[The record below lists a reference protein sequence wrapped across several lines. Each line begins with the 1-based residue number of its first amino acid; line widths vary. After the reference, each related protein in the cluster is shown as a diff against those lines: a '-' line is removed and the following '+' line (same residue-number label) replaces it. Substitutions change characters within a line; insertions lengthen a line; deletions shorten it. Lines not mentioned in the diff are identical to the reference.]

1 MFCTKCGAQL
11 PDDAR
16 FCSKCGAPVA
26 ATPEPAPAPTPAPEP
41 KSEPVPAPEP
51 PEPAPAPE
59 PAPTP
64 EPEPAPAPT
73 PEPVPAPVPSA
84 PEPAP
89 APEPEPAPT
98 PEPVPAP
105 EPEPAPVP
113 PVPEPVPAPNP
124 EAPKPPAEIAMPQPT
139 TPAAPVP
146 PAPTAAEAT
155 APVPPAPAAPEA
167 TAPGA
172 PAPGA
177 DAFVPTPV
185 PPKKS
190 KKPLVIGIIVAIVV
204 GVLAYGAVQMIMGG
218 GAWKGSMMLEGSS
231 ALFDQEFGIVYDG
244 TTMTVYDQDEK
255 ISGRVASSHEEDGQ
269 VYYELTDIDWGSWGT
284 DMFQSSTVRNRQLT
298 VMVPKGARVDRPYGR
313 WGMIVTATDVAD
325 DDYPLFARSTVLE
338 LTDDSSGSY
347 EFAAEWGKTQSEI
360 GVADPTSPYYDPGE
374 SGWNRHISAS
384 GSHGSYRVSILD
396 DTYTLTFK

>member
-89 APEPEPAPT
+89 APESEPAPT

-105 EPEPAPVP
+105 EREPAPVP

-155 APVPPAPAAPEA
+155 APGAA
-167 TAPGA
+167 APGA
-172 PAPGA
+172 GT
-177 DAFVPTPV
+177 FVPMPV

-204 GVLAYGAVQMIMGG
+204 GVLVYGASQMLLGG
-218 GAWKGSMMLEGSS
+218 GAWKGSMMLEGTS
-231 ALFDQEFGIVYDG
+231 ALFDQEFGIEYDG

-284 DMFQSSTVRNRQLT
+284 DMFQSNTVHNRQLT

-325 DDYPLFARSTVLE
+325 DDYPLFVRSTVLE

-347 EFAAEWGKTQSEI
+347 EFAAEWGKTQSEV

-374 SGWNRHISAS
+374 SGWDRHISAS

>member
-51 PEPAPAPE
+51 PEPAP
-59 PAPTP
+59 TP

-73 PEPVPAPVPSA
+73 PSA
-84 PEPAP
+84 
-89 APEPEPAPT
+89 
-98 PEPVPAP
+98 
-105 EPEPAPVP
+105 
-113 PVPEPVPAPNP
+113 PEPVPAPNP
-124 EAPKPPAEIAMPQPT
+124 EAPKPPAEIAVTQPT

-146 PAPTAAEAT
+146 PAPTVA
-155 APVPPAPAAPEA
+155 EA

-204 GVLAYGAVQMIMGG
+204 GVLVYGTVQMLLGG

-244 TTMTVYDQDEK
+244 TIMTVYDQDEK

-284 DMFQSSTVRNRQLT
+284 DMFQSNTVRDRQLT

>member
-51 PEPAPAPE
+51 PEPAPAP
-59 PAPTP
+59 
-64 EPEPAPAPT
+64 T

-89 APEPEPAPT
+89 APEPEPAPVPPA
-98 PEPVPAP
+98 PEPAPAP
-105 EPEPAPVP
+105 EPEPALAS
-113 PVPEPVPAPNP
+113 EPVPAPNP

-155 APVPPAPAAPEA
+155 APGAA
-167 TAPGA
+167 APGA
-172 PAPGA
+172 GT
-177 DAFVPTPV
+177 FVPTPV

-204 GVLAYGAVQMIMGG
+204 GVLVYGASQMLLGG
-218 GAWKGSMMLEGSS
+218 GAWKGSMMLEGTS
-231 ALFDQEFGIVYDG
+231 ALFDQEFGIEYDG

-284 DMFQSSTVRNRQLT
+284 DMFQSNTVHNRQLT

-325 DDYPLFARSTVLE
+325 DDYPLFVRSTVLE

-347 EFAAEWGKTQSEI
+347 EFAAEWGKTQSEV

-374 SGWNRHISAS
+374 SGWDRHISAS

>member
-51 PEPAPAPE
+51 
-59 PAPTP
+59 
-64 EPEPAPAPT
+64 
-73 PEPVPAPVPSA
+73 PVPAPVPSA

-155 APVPPAPAAPEA
+155 APGAAAP
-167 TAPGA
+167 
-172 PAPGA
+172 
-177 DAFVPTPV
+177 DAGTFVPTPV

-204 GVLAYGAVQMIMGG
+204 GVLVYGASQMLLGG
-218 GAWKGSMMLEGSS
+218 GAWKGSMMLEGTS
-231 ALFDQEFGIVYDG
+231 ALFDQEFGIEYDG

-269 VYYELTDIDWGSWGT
+269 VYHELTDIDWGSWGT
-284 DMFQSSTVRNRQLT
+284 DMFQSNTVHNRQLT

-325 DDYPLFARSTVLE
+325 DDYPLFVRSTVLE

-347 EFAAEWGKTQSEI
+347 EFAAEWGKTQSEV

-374 SGWNRHISAS
+374 SGWDRHISAS

>member
-51 PEPAPAPE
+51 PEPAPAP
-59 PAPTP
+59 
-64 EPEPAPAPT
+64 T

-89 APEPEPAPT
+89 APEPEPAPVPPA
-98 PEPVPAP
+98 PEPAPAP
-105 EPEPAPVP
+105 EPEPALAS
-113 PVPEPVPAPNP
+113 EPVPAPNP

-155 APVPPAPAAPEA
+155 APGAA
-167 TAPGA
+167 APGA
-172 PAPGA
+172 GT
-177 DAFVPTPV
+177 FVPTPV

-204 GVLAYGAVQMIMGG
+204 GVLVYGASQMLLGG
-218 GAWKGSMMLEGSS
+218 GAWKGSMMLEGTS
-231 ALFDQEFGIVYDG
+231 ALFDQEFGIEYDG

-255 ISGRVASSHEEDGQ
+255 ISGRVTSSHEEDGQ

-284 DMFQSSTVRNRQLT
+284 DMFQSNTVHNRQLT

-325 DDYPLFARSTVLE
+325 DDYPLFVRSTVLE

-347 EFAAEWGKTQSEI
+347 EFAAEWGKTQSEV

-374 SGWNRHISAS
+374 SGWDRHISAS

>member
-51 PEPAPAPE
+51 PEPAP
-59 PAPTP
+59 TP

-73 PEPVPAPVPSA
+73 PSA

-89 APEPEPAPT
+89 AP
-98 PEPVPAP
+98 
-105 EPEPAPVP
+105 
-113 PVPEPVPAPNP
+113 NP
-124 EAPKPPAEIAMPQPT
+124 EAPRLLAMAMPQPT

-155 APVPPAPAAPEA
+155 APGAAAP
-167 TAPGA
+167 
-172 PAPGA
+172 
-177 DAFVPTPV
+177 DAGTFVPTPV

-204 GVLAYGAVQMIMGG
+204 GVLVYGASQMLLSG
-218 GAWKGSMMLEGSS
+218 GAWKGSMMLEGTS
-231 ALFDQEFGIVYDG
+231 ALFDQEFGIEYDG

-284 DMFQSSTVRNRQLT
+284 DMFQSNTVHNRQLT

-325 DDYPLFARSTVLE
+325 DDYPLFVRSTVLE

-347 EFAAEWGKTQSEI
+347 EFAAEWGKTQSEV

-374 SGWNRHISAS
+374 SGWDRHISAS

>member
-51 PEPAPAPE
+51 P
-59 PAPTP
+59 
-64 EPEPAPAPT
+64 
-73 PEPVPAPVPSA
+73 VPAPVPSA

-113 PVPEPVPAPNP
+113 PVPEPVPVPNP

-155 APVPPAPAAPEA
+155 APGAA
-167 TAPGA
+167 APGA
-172 PAPGA
+172 GT
-177 DAFVPTPV
+177 FVPTPV

-204 GVLAYGAVQMIMGG
+204 GMLVYGASQMLLGG
-218 GAWKGSMMLEGSS
+218 GAWKGSMMLEGTS
-231 ALFDQEFGIVYDG
+231 ALFDQEFGIEYDG

-284 DMFQSSTVRNRQLT
+284 DMFQSNTVHNRQLT
-298 VMVPKGARVDRPYGR
+298 VMVPKGASVDRPYGR

-325 DDYPLFARSTVLE
+325 DDYPLFVRSTVLE

-347 EFAAEWGKTQSEI
+347 EFAAEWGKTQSEV

-374 SGWNRHISAS
+374 SGWDRHISAS

>member
-89 APEPEPAPT
+89 APEPEPAP
-98 PEPVPAP
+98 
-105 EPEPAPVP
+105 VP

-155 APVPPAPAAPEA
+155 APGAA
-167 TAPGA
+167 APGA
-172 PAPGA
+172 GT
-177 DAFVPTPV
+177 FVPTPV

-204 GVLAYGAVQMIMGG
+204 GMLVYGASQMLLGG
-218 GAWKGSMMLEGSS
+218 GAWKGSMMLEGTS
-231 ALFDQEFGIVYDG
+231 ALFDQEFGIEYDG

-284 DMFQSSTVRNRQLT
+284 DMFQSNTVHNRQLT

-325 DDYPLFARSTVLE
+325 DDYPLFVRSTVLE

-347 EFAAEWGKTQSEI
+347 EFAAEWGKTQSEV

-374 SGWNRHISAS
+374 SGWDRHISAS